1 MISQLPDGLMDMART
16 MGLQCREEDDSFH
29 SMGSVHIARHNRKV
43 LAAQKGRKTNSSGL
57 TADFSLKEADTVFGR
72 PSEWTAPPTDIEM
85 GVSTYHAEKFHLFT
99 TCLRHRV

>member
-1 MISQLPDGLMDMART
+1 MYMAVT
-16 MGLQCREEDDSFH
+16 MGVQCREEDDSFH
-29 SMGSVHIARHNRKV
+29 SMNSVHVARHNRKA

-85 GVSTYHAEKFHLFT
+85 GVSTSHAEKLQLLTRFPGH
-99 TCLRHRV
+99 

>member
-1 MISQLPDGLMDMART
+1 MIFQLPVGLMYMT
-16 MGLQCREEDDSFH
+16 VSIGLQRREEDDGFH
-29 SMGSVHIARHNRKV
+29 STVSVHIARHNRKV

-85 GVSTYHAEKFHLFT
+85 GVSPNHAEKLHLLTRFPG
-99 TCLRHRV
+99 H